1 MFLYHNLDYK
11 VESVENH
18 LFGLRYGPAFIAQ
31 TQREEEALEYEDFH
45 RQLMARYEKS
55 KTVRGIKRLKKE
67 RNTTAREII
76 DVLQKFI
83 VDKHVPGK
91 CDYEFCG

>member
-1 MFLYHNLDYK
+1 
-11 VESVENH
+11 
-18 LFGLRYGPAFIAQ
+18 
-31 TQREEEALEYEDFH
+31 
-45 RQLMARYEKS
+45 MARYEKS